1 MVRVKILKHKDI
13 SLLERD
19 INEFIAGMESNARSN
34 FKEFKVESVQ
44 MLNDSTEPRYTSLIV
59 YSFSY

>member
-19 INEFIAGMESNARSN
+19 INEFIACMESNARSN

-59 YSFSY
+59 YSFSS